1 VNRISSEYV
10 SEWPCVS
17 EYNSVQGLTTIHT
30 ASMLSVLPNGMLDS
44 AAKRITSRQTRCR
57 YCSETFDCNGT
68 VVATRVPQTC
78 VQDVSSYYFLQNLEQ
93 KHACEIW
100 GLYVGKIEGSDIC
113 DVTSI

>member
-1 VNRISSEYV
+1 MNGISSEYV

-30 ASMLSVLPNGMLDS
+30 ASMLSFLPNGLLDF
-44 AAKRITSRQTRCR
+44 AAKRITSRRTLCR

-68 VVATRVPQTC
+68 AVATRVPLTC
-78 VQDVSSYYFLQNLEQ
+78 VQDISSYYFLQNLEQ
-93 KHACEIW
+93 KHACEIR
-100 GLYVGKIEGSDIC
+100 GLYVGKNEDSDVC